1 MTDLL
6 ADRLP
11 APVAE
16 RSAAW
21 PPEVRLEL
29 GRRRVRIEDEMA
41 AAGVDPDAVL
51 DLSRPGA
58 LELVLAAGDPASPGG
73 APDAAYGAVL
83 SVGALVAVADLP
95 RALRGVGRL
104 LTPTGRFRFVEP
116 VGRPGWGGIV
126 AASAG
131 SRLRPLRGQHLGR
144 DLPLAVRA
152 NGFVVTD
159 LERITMP
166 TPLWP
171 LRWFV
176 DACARPRAGMVPG
189 GAS

>member
-6 ADRLP
+6 DDRLP

-29 GRRRVRIEDEMA
+29 GHRRVRIEDEVA
-41 AAGVDPDAVL
+41 TLGVPAGAVL
-51 DLSRPGA
+51 DLSRAGA
-58 LELVLAAGDPASPGG
+58 LATVLAAGAPGAG
-73 APDAAYGAVL
+73 PG
-83 SVGALVAVADLP
+83 SVYEVVVSIGALVAVADLP
-95 RALRGVGRL
+95 QALCGVLHL
-104 LTPTGRFRFVEP
+104 LTPGGRFRFVEP
-116 VGRPGWGGIV
+116 VGRPGWGGIL

-131 SRLRPLRGQHLGR
+131 TLLRPVHGQHLGR
-144 DLPLAVRA
+144 DLPLAVRTH
-152 NGFVVTD
+152 GFLITD

-171 LRWFV
+171 LRSFV
-176 DACARPRAGMVPG
+176 DACARPLSGMTEG
-189 GAS
+189 TS